1 MVLQE
6 TMTSNIFPRS
16 FISQYNQTQ
25 PQPQPFL
32 TSPIAGGLA
41 ATPMGTVGVPPPKKM
56 SLTTYFI
63 IFLILVILGFVI
75 YVIVMNTK
83 GGSGSSVTTPV
94 PSNAV
99 GSAGSTGIAG
109 VVAGGLGVGTLTQGP
124 ITSMPVNFANDV
136 ALPPDPNGV
145 PSVLPAT
152 IKPVT
157 ISIDANQLAVLSAP
171 STPPPPP
178 PTNATYTGD
187 TWTSGQIIN
196 LGDRIT
202 TQDKSYS
209 AAVTTTGDL
218 QVYNATGQVVW
229 SAYTNDTA
237 RIGAAGLPGGVWVP
251 TGVTFQSTDGNFIVN
266 GSIGGRVSRQGWACG
281 SSSGPAPYRMV
292 ISPNGHLYCYDANN
306 VSYWQTGAS

>member
-6 TMTSNIFPRS
+6 TMNGQYVTPQSIPVQQQS
-16 FISQYNQTQ
+16 FV
-25 PQPQPFL
+25 

-41 ATPMGTVGVPPPKKM
+41 APMGTVGVPPPKKM

-63 IFLILVILGFVI
+63 IFLILVIIGFVI
-75 YVIVMNTK
+75 YVIVTNAK
-83 GGSGSSVTTPV
+83 GDGGSSVTPV

-229 SAYTNDTA
+229 SAYTNETA
-237 RIGAAGLPGGVWVP
+237 KIGAAGLPGGVWTPV
-251 TGVTFQSTDGNFIVN
+251 GVTFQSTDGNFIVN
-266 GSIGGRVSRQGWACG
+266 GSIGGRVSRQGYAIG
-281 SSSGPAPYRMV
+281 TSSGPAPYRMV

>member
-1 MVLQE
+1 MNGQYVTPQ
-6 TMTSNIFPRS
+6 SIPVQQQS
-16 FISQYNQTQ
+16 FV
-25 PQPQPFL
+25 

-41 ATPMGTVGVPPPKKM
+41 APMGTVGVPPPKKM

-63 IFLILVILGFVI
+63 IFLILVIIGFVI
-75 YVIVMNTK
+75 YVIVTNAK
-83 GGSGSSVTTPV
+83 GGGGSSVTPV

-99 GSAGSTGIAG
+99 GSPGSTGITG
-109 VVAGGLGVGTLTQGP
+109 VVAGGLGVGTLTHSP

-157 ISIDANQLAVLSAP
+157 ISIDANQLAYLSAP

-178 PTNATYTGD
+178 STNATYTGD
-187 TWTSGQIIN
+187 TWKSGQIIN

-229 SAYTNDTA
+229 SAYTSPTEGLK
-237 RIGAAGLPGGVWVP
+237 IGGAGLPAGVWSP

-292 ISPNGHLYCYDANN
+292 ISPNGHIYCYDANN